1 MDDQHEF
8 TVEYQDPVNGVTYY
22 ENVMASSI
30 SDAKEQIRNRH
41 PDVTIR
47 AVSMNPTNIETSDKH
62 EENEIC

>member
-1 MDDQHEF
+1 MDNQYEF

-41 PDVTIR
+41 QDVTIL
-47 AVSMNPTNIETSDKH
+47 AVSMNPTNV
-62 EENEIC
+62 

>member
-22 ENVMASSI
+22 EYVMASSI
-30 SDAKEQIRNRH
+30 SDAKKQIRNRH

-47 AVSMNPTNIETSDKH
+47 AVSMNPTNIENSDKH
-62 EENEIC
+62 KENEIC